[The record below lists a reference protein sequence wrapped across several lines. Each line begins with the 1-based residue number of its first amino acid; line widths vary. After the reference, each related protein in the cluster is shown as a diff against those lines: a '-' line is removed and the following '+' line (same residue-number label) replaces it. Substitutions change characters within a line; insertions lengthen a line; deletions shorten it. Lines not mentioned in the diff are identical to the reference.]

1 MSELLTS
8 EEMMLVGGGC
18 SRGLSKAKKKYDE
31 HKNSA
36 GAKAARRREKRCSER

>member
-18 SRGLSKAKKKYDE
+18 SRGLSRAVREYN
-31 HKNSA
+31 KN
-36 GAKAARRREKRCSER
+36 KNKTKNHREKRCSER

>member
-18 SRGLSKAKKKYDE
+18 SRGLSRAVREYNK

-36 GAKAARRREKRCSER
+36 GSKAAGRREKRCSER